1 MTSKAQTRVRW
12 QTWLAVVTTLV
23 LGACQPAA
31 DTGKTTQTSQ
41 ATTSNQTLR
50 IGYIGP
56 SETAGG
62 AVGWALHQGSLQAA
76 VQPLGFA
83 EVKEYVFPNGPDLN
97 EALLSNQLDIGIFG
111 DTPALTGEANRG
123 GSTLIGFNSVAN
135 EAWLMGRPE
144 IKQLADLTGKNIGV
158 PNGSYMYRYV
168 SGLIEQGLLKD
179 VKLKFL
185 LPRDA
190 QAALSNGDIAAFAAP
205 IQLGPQLQSLNFNTV
220 DLASSHQLQGNS
232 VIVARDGFL
241 SQNPQFFKVFDQT
254 RRAAAEDLRQQPDAY
269 YAYYLQHTQYKEPII
284 RASFPMESFNT
295 DTFPAQGLKLLEGT
309 KQFLLSQKIINKDF
323 AIQDWQIKTPS

>member
-1 MTSKAQTRVRW
+1 MVGLKQTGRKW
-12 QTWLAVVTTLV
+12 QTWLGVMAAMV
-23 LGACQPAA
+23 LSACQPSGA
-31 DTGKTTQTSQ
+31 GKTANTAAPAGEAKQV
-41 ATTSNQTLR
+41 LR

-62 AVGWALHQGSLQAA
+62 AVGWALHQGSLQTA

-97 EALLSNQLDIGIFG
+97 EALLSNKLDVGIFG

-123 GSTLIGFNSVAN
+123 GSTLIGFNNVAN

-144 IKQLADLTGKNIGV
+144 IKQLADLHGKNIGV
-158 PNGSYMYRYV
+158 PNGSYMHRYV

-220 DLASSHQLQGNS
+220 DLASKHGLQGNS
-232 VIVARDGFL
+232 VIVARNEFL
-241 SQNPQFFKVFDQT
+241 SEHPQFFKVFDQV
-254 RRAAAEDLRQQPDAY
+254 RSAAAKDLRQQPDAY
-269 YAYYLQHTQYKEPII
+269 YAYYLKHTQYKEPII
-284 RASFPMESFNT
+284 RASFPMESFNAEA
-295 DTFPAQGLKLLEGT
+295 FPAQGLKLLEGT
-309 KQFLLSQKIINKDF
+309 KHFLLSQKIISKDF
-323 AIQDWQIKTPS
+323 AIQDWQIKAE